1 MIIFRG
7 GNGMSYI
14 VLCNTA
20 SDSLNK
26 INTEDLSNQSIILSV
41 GEGPF
46 GPHGLSLYK
55 EKILVANNYNNSI
68 SIINYD
74 DFKEE
79 YNLYIGAHPN
89 DIVAKDDIA
98 YVTCGESN
106 SLIVYDLVN
115 ERINFEIPT
124 GRFPHN
130 VTMFE
135 NKNTIFISN
144 MGDDSIS
151 VIDYL
156 SCKEIKRIKVES
168 MPTKISISNNMKYLY
183 VCMSCLDYDAK
194 GSIGIIDLNTLDL
207 ITKVNVGYSPV
218 DLFEE
223 DNCLYVSNLCNGSI
237 SVVDLI
243 KLKEKNK
250 IYIGGMPRGIVKNKN
265 CLFVG
270 DYLNGILKVISLD
283 EKWIK
288 VIPIGSEPNSMTIV
302 NSN

>member
-1 MIIFRG
+1 
-7 GNGMSYI
+7 MSYI

-20 SDSLNK
+20 SDSINK
-26 INTEDLSNQSIILSV
+26 INTEDLSNQSIILSI

-55 EKILVANNYNNSI
+55 NKILVANNYNNSI

-74 DFKEE
+74 KFKEE
-79 YNLYIGAHPN
+79 SNLYIGAHPN

-106 SLIVYDLVN
+106 SLIIYDFTN

-130 VTMFE
+130 ITMFE
-135 NKNTIFISN
+135 NKNIIFVSN

-151 VIDYL
+151 VVDYFN
-156 SCKEIKRIKVES
+156 CKEIKRIKVES
-168 MPTKISISNNMKYLY
+168 MPTKISISSNMKYLY
-183 VCMSCLDYDAK
+183 VCMSCLDYDAN
-194 GSIGIIDLNTLDL
+194 GSIGVIDLNTLDL
-207 ITKVNVGYSPV
+207 ISKVNVGYSPV
-218 DLFEE
+218 DLFEA
-223 DNCLYVSNLCNGSI
+223 DNYLYVSNLCDGSI
-237 SVVDLI
+237 SIVDLI
-243 KLKEKNK
+243 ELKEKNK
-250 IYIGGMPRGIVKNKN
+250 IHIGGMPRGIVKNKN
-265 CLFVG
+265 CIFVG

-288 VIPIGSEPNSMTIV
+288 AIPIGSEPNSMTII
-302 NSN
+302 NHIKEKNKLKIP